1 MSNHVAIMEQIA
13 ERRHEPRLAIIEE
26 VFDQK
31 SGKTLGHTADLNA
44 HGMML
49 VGETA
54 FSIGEEVRISID
66 IPNGK
71 NDKTRTSLMA
81 QCRWCG
87 QHMDTPF
94 HNTGFRFIYPTK
106 FDVEYIETLF
116 FGLTEQH

>member
-1 MSNHVAIMEQIA
+1 MEQVA
-13 ERRHEPRLAIIEE
+13 ERRHEPRLSIVEE

-31 SGKTLGHTADLNA
+31 TGKTLGHTADLNA

-49 VGETA
+49 VGKTEFTVGDE
-54 FSIGEEVRISID
+54 IRISID

-71 NDKTRTSLMA
+71 NGKIRTSLLA

-87 QHMDTPF
+87 AHLDTPF
-94 HNTGFRFIYPTK
+94 HNSGFRFIYPSK

-116 FGLTEQH
+116 FGLSNQY